1 MGATMKFFN
10 DLIPRFRTSTDIDI
24 RTRMIYSKRNGIFA
38 GTLFAEE
45 DKTPIITKESPHLN
59 MTEKKIYA

>member
-1 MGATMKFFN
+1 MGGTMKFFN

-45 DKTPIITKESPHLN
+45 DKMPIIF
-59 MTEKKIYA
+59 